1 VAERQRRSNDGEAP
15 VDGDEV
21 PVILQLEEGKGGC
34 EARLQRGTVAA
45 RAELTGGRGTGRRW
59 CYVQKSG
66 GSRDFRWAGVDGKPR
81 GEKGEGVFTR
91 PRGKEMGRGRGG
103 GLGGVS
109 RPYRQRPDGVTD
121 SQWGFYHT
129 VSKSATS
136 SIVEMKS

>member
-45 RAELTGGRGTGRRW
+45 RTELTGGRGTGRRW

-81 GEKGEGVFTR
+81 GEKG
-91 PRGKEMGRGRGG
+91 RGCSRGRGEKKWGEGEEG
-103 GLGGVS
+103 GWVGCPALTGNGPTVLQILSGGFITQFLS
-109 RPYRQRPDGVTD
+109 LPHHQLWR
-121 SQWGFYHT
+121 
-129 VSKSATS
+129 
-136 SIVEMKS
+136 